1 MMDRR
6 KFLLLLFASTS
17 ITVVLAGAPN
27 AVAKNGSDD
36 GDDSGSDSD
45 SSGSGSGGGSG
56 SGSGSGGGD
65 HDSGSDDSDDSDS
78 DSDDDS
84 NDDDDS
90 SNSGSGSSKSGRDHQ
105 RAREA
110 VGQGRIL
117 PLREIL
123 RRVEDMGGGRVI
135 AVNLDLEARKP
146 FYTLKVQK
154 GANVRTLKLDAA
166 SGRRLTLFGW

>member
-1 MMDRR
+1 MDRR
-6 KFLLLLFASTS
+6 DFLLLLFASTS
-17 ITVVLAGAPN
+17 ITAVLAGVPDA
-27 AVAKNGSDD
+27 AAKNGGDD
-36 GDDSGSDSD
+36 GDDSDSDSDRDSD
-45 SSGSGSGGGSG
+45 SSGSGSGR
-56 SGSGSGGGD
+56 SGGD
-65 HDSGSDDSDDSDS
+65 DDSGSDDSDDN

-84 NDDDDS
+84 NDDDGDS
-90 SNSGSGSSKSGRDHQ
+90 SGNSNSNSGSGSSKSGRDHQ
-105 RAREA
+105 KAREA

-146 FYTLKVQK
+146 FYTLKVQS
-154 GANVRTLKLDAA
+154 GASVRTLKLDAA

>member
-1 MMDRR
+1 MDRR
-6 KFLLLLFASTS
+6 RFLFLFLASSSLATLLSPALPA
-17 ITVVLAGAPN
+17 A
-27 AVAKNGSDD
+27 AKDGQDD
-36 GDDSGSDSD
+36 DGGDDSGHDGGD
-45 SSGSGSGGGSG
+45 DHGGDSGSDDDGGDDDDGGGSG
-56 SGSGSGGGD
+56 SGSGGGGD
-65 HDSGSDDSDDSDS
+65 DDQSGDDDGDSG
-78 DSDDDS
+78 
-84 NDDDDS
+84 
-90 SNSGSGSSKSGRDHQ
+90 GSGGAHKDRDHQ

-123 RRVEDMGGGRVI
+123 KRVQEMGGGRVI
-135 AVNLDLEARKP
+135 SVNLNLEARKP